1 MADYIERQAVVSDFE
16 WSKSQAIDKD
26 RWQEAIDRINA
37 LPSADELTIVTEY
50 CRKRNLVI
58 VTIEF
63 SEFCKQQYATFY
75 AKDKRS

>member
-1 MADYIERQAVVSDFE
+1 MADYIDRQAVVSDFE
-16 WSKSQAIDKD
+16 WCKSQAIDKD

-58 VTIEF
+58 ITMEF
-63 SEFCKQQYATFY
+63 FRVLQAYYNRQNGMDGE
-75 AKDKRS
+75 